1 MKNIFIVTSARS
13 EFGILQNIIL
23 ELFKSK
29 KIKSNLVVTGI
40 HLEKKFGK
48 TVDEISKLKIPRVV
62 KIKIKNLKKTTS
74 KNSSLVASELVAK
87 FNLMILKNK
96 IDSVI
101 LFGDRFEILAIAYT
115 FFLHKIPI
123 IHIGGGET
131 TFGSSDESVRHA
143 LSKLSNF
150 HFVTHQIH
158 KKRLI
163 QMGENKKNIF
173 LIGSP
178 GIENIK
184 KTNFLTKNEIE
195 KKLGLKFLKINIIV
209 NLYPITN
216 QKGKDKFYITQL
228 LKALEL
234 FKECRIIFTLPA
246 FEIGSDIIIKLIK
259 LFVKK
264 NKNSFFYKSLGSQN
278 YLSTLK
284 FCNLMIGNSS
294 SGLIEAPLVGL
305 KVINI
310 GDRQNGRIRPKG
322 IINCRCDFKS
332 IKSSINLAL
341 RTKTNYKNIYPN
353 IKSSIKFVKLVERLN
368 FKKSLVKK
376 FIDIELNNGKK

>member
-1 MKNIFIVTSARS
+1 M
-13 EFGILQNIIL
+13 
-23 ELFKSK
+23 
-29 KIKSNLVVTGI
+29 
-40 HLEKKFGK
+40 
-48 TVDEISKLKIPRVV
+48 
-62 KIKIKNLKKTTS
+62 
-74 KNSSLVASELVAK
+74 
-87 FNLMILKNK
+87 
-96 IDSVI
+96 
-101 LFGDRFEILAIAYT
+101 
-115 FFLHKIPI
+115 
-123 IHIGGGET
+123 
-131 TFGSSDESVRHA
+131 
-143 LSKLSNF
+143 
-150 HFVTHQIH
+150 
-158 KKRLI
+158 
-163 QMGENKKNIF
+163 
-173 LIGSP
+173 
-178 GIENIK
+178 
-184 KTNFLTKNEIE
+184 
-195 KKLGLKFLKINIIV
+195 
-209 NLYPITN
+209 
-216 QKGKDKFYITQL
+216 
-228 LKALEL
+228 
-234 FKECRIIFTLPA
+234 FKEYRIIFTLPA

-368 FKKSLVKK
+368 FKKS
-376 FIDIELNNGKK
+376 NP